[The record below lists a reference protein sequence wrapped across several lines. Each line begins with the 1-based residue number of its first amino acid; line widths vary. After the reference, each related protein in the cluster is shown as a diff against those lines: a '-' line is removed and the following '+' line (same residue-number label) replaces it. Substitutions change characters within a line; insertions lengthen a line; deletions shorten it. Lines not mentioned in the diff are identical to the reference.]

1 LSQKVRYFLRVSDLS
16 EKEIE
21 KVLQLSISLKKELK
35 LKGKNQHLLRDKSL
49 AMIFEKPSLR
59 THVSFEVGI
68 TQLGGHA

>member
-1 LSQKVRYFLRVSDLS
+1 MSQKVRYFLRVSDLS